1 MYIIKWSNGDTY
13 LQSFKKDKHVYIKE
27 HQHAEQQHM
36 HAEEQHQHAEQQHM
50 HAEEQQHAEQQHMH
64 AEQQQHGISRNYVFK
79 DSYKEEVADRVGKR
93 EHIQQCCINPFLST
107 NFVKDLAVQE
117 EYLKPKNSN
126 YSK

>member
-13 LQSFKKDKHVYIKE
+13 LQSLKKDKDVYIK
-27 HQHAEQQHM
+27 
-36 HAEEQHQHAEQQHM
+36 QHQHAEQHADQNAEE
-50 HAEEQQHAEQQHMH
+50 HAEQNAEEHAEQQR
-64 AEQQQHGISRNYVFK
+64 HGISRNYVFK
-79 DSYKEEVADRVGKR
+79 DSYKEEVANRVGKR

>member
-1 MYIIKWSNGDTY
+1 MYIIKWSNGDRY
-13 LQSFKKDKHVYIKE
+13 LQSYKKDKDVYIKE
-27 HQHAEQQHM
+27 HQHV
-36 HAEEQHQHAEQQHM
+36 EEQHRNV
-50 HAEEQQHAEQQHMH
+50 EEQEH
-64 AEQQQHGISRNYVFK
+64 HGISRNYVFK

-117 EYLKPKNSN
+117 EFLKPKNSN

>member
-1 MYIIKWSNGDTY
+1 MYIIKWSNGDRY
-13 LQSFKKDKHVYIKE
+13 LQSYKKDKDVYIKE
-27 HQHAEQQHM
+27 HQHAE
-36 HAEEQHQHAEQQHM
+36 EQHQHV
-50 HAEEQQHAEQQHMH
+50 EEQHRNVEEQHRNVEEQEH
-64 AEQQQHGISRNYVFK
+64 HGISRNYVFK

>member
-1 MYIIKWSNGDTY
+1 MYIIKWSNGDRY
-13 LQSFKKDKHVYIKE
+13 LQSYKKDKDVYIKE
-27 HQHAEQQHM
+27 HRNV
-36 HAEEQHQHAEQQHM
+36 EEQHRNV
-50 HAEEQQHAEQQHMH
+50 EEQEH
-64 AEQQQHGISRNYVFK
+64 HGISRNYVFK